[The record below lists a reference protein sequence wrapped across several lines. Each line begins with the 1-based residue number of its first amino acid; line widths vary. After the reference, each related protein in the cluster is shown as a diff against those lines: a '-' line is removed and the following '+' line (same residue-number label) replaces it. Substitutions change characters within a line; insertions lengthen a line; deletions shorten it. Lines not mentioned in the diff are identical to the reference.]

1 MDLWNRRRRR
11 RPLWAVVVRVG
22 ASVGAAAKTSKV
34 ETVLAPIPVVAPTCV
49 RFTMMNSVPGGRFA
63 DNVVAI
69 SLDETGV
76 SRIEAVNTLV
86 PLVVGVWQENLSVI
100 MPTGMSFVGA
110 AWTDLDSLDAISG
123 FAGPVAGKPIHGT
136 AANALNSVNTAFL
149 VHLQCSHNRSQRTGR
164 MYLPGV
170 SESSIGDDGILVSG
184 TQTAVQNAANGF
196 RTDVNDLSATG
207 LESVSWRVIHVEGH
221 DPDSGR
227 PNAWSSSDVS
237 GCTCDNKVATQRRR
251 LRG

>member
-1 MDLWNRRRRR
+1 M
-11 RPLWAVVVRVG
+11 
-22 ASVGAAAKTSKV
+22 
-34 ETVLAPIPVVAPTCV
+34 APIPVVAPTCV
-49 RFTMMNSVPGGRFA
+49 RFTMMNLTPAGRFA

-86 PLVVGVWQENLSVI
+86 PLVVGVWQENISVL
-100 MPTGMSFVGA
+100 MSADYSFVGA
-110 AWTDLDSLDAISG
+110 NWTDLDSLDAISG
-123 FAGPVAGKPIHGT
+123 FQGPIAGKPIHGVSST
-136 AANALNSVNTAFL
+136 NDLTPNTAYL
-149 VHLQCSHNRSQRTGR
+149 IHLQCSHNRAQRNGR
-164 MYLPGV
+164 LFLTSIADSLVDNGGV
-170 SESSIGDDGILVSG
+170 VSAG
-184 TQTAVQNAANGF
+184 TVTALSGAANGF

-207 LESVSWRVIHVEGH
+207 LESVAWRVIHVEGH

-237 GCTCDNKVATQRRR
+237 SCSADARVATQRRR